1 MPGPSIP
8 PPIAQ
13 LGARSFSFYP
23 AILNIQ
29 HNQWVYQSATWSEVL
44 VRNTGTNETISI
56 PRRYVGDVSRVE
68 APVMIVGLLAELQY
82 REGAVCPAKRRVI
95 EMPLPMAV
103 NDSFAI
109 RSAPPRTE
117 PAPVIGI
124 RLEDGPR
131 FRIPKV
137 VLGGVAIG
145 VAGCVLAV
153 SMFRGGVIASRV
165 FYTPALEQDLGLTV
179 SDDLHSVLKT
189 LGVPARDS
197 WQSDPR
203 GRGFHILWYPRH
215 RVYVVLM
222 GQLPS
227 EPHYIGALDRNWR
240 PIQAVTIPGQGS
252 TRPLLASLR
261 RF

>member
-23 AILNIQ
+23 AILNTQ
-29 HNQWVYQSATWSEVL
+29 HNEWVYESATWSEVL
-44 VRNTGTNETISI
+44 VRNTGSRETISI
-56 PRRYVGDVSRVE
+56 PRRYVGDISRVE
-68 APVMIVGLLAELQY
+68 APVMIVGLLAELEY

-95 EMPLPMAV
+95 EMPLAV
-103 NDSFAI
+103 NESFAA
-109 RSAPPRTE
+109 RPAPVRTE

-131 FRIPKV
+131 FRIPRV
-137 VLGGVAIG
+137 VLGGVAVG

-153 SMFRGGVIASRV
+153 SLFRGGLIGSRV
-165 FYTPALEQDLGLTV
+165 FYTPALEQDLGLTP
-179 SDDLHSVLKT
+179 SDDLRSVLSA
-189 LGVPARDS
+189 LGAPSREA
-197 WQSDPR
+197 WQSDAR
-203 GRGFHILWYPRH
+203 GREFHLLWYPRH
-215 RVYVVLM
+215 RAYIVLM
-222 GQLPS
+222 GQTPS
-227 EPHYIGALDRNWR
+227 EPRYIGTLDHNWR
-240 PIQAVTIPGQGS
+240 PIHTVSLPGQGS

>member
-29 HNQWVYQSATWSEVL
+29 HNEWVYQSATWSEVL
-44 VRNTGTNETISI
+44 VRNTGSNETISI
-56 PRRYVGDVSRVE
+56 PRRYVGDISRVE
-68 APVMIVGLLAELQY
+68 APVMIVGLIVELEY
-82 REGAVCPAKRRVI
+82 REGAICPAKRRVI
-95 EMPLPMAV
+95 EMPLAV
-103 NDSFAI
+103 NESFP
-109 RSAPPRTE
+109 RPAPVRTE

-131 FRIPKV
+131 FQIPRV
-137 VLGGVAIG
+137 VLGGVAVG

-153 SMFRGGVIASRV
+153 SLFRGGLIGSRV
-165 FYTPALEQDLGLTV
+165 FYTPALEQDLGLSA
-179 SDDLHSVLKT
+179 SDDFRSVVSA
-189 LGVPARDS
+189 LGTPSREA
-197 WQSDPR
+197 WQSDAR
-203 GRGFHILWYPRH
+203 GRAFHLLWYPRH
-215 RVYVVLM
+215 RVYIVLM
-222 GQLPS
+222 GQTPA
-227 EPHYIGALDRNWR
+227 EPRYIGTLDHNWR
-240 PIQAVTIPGQGS
+240 PIQTVALAGQGS